1 MRRNYENSSLLVFII
16 LIYLILVGFMIVIY
30 FNKTYRSYNLISV
43 IVVTD
48 NYVKTY
54 VDNETLKELKSTS
67 RFYIDDKIVNYEII
81 EVDRNVISR
90 KNKSYHGLL
99 LKTNFSNKYKDND
112 SIDVSIYSYKKKIYT
127 IFKKCWESD

>member
-1 MRRNYENSSLLVFII
+1 MRRNYENSSLLIFII

-67 RFYIDDKIVNYEII
+67 RFYIDDEIVNYEII

-90 KNKSYHGLL
+90 KNKRYHGLL

-112 SIDVSIYSYKKKIYT
+112 SIDVSIYSSKKKIYT